1 MLMLV
6 DGMGHGMGLVV
17 LLGFGW
23 LSRRCRVGP
32 GVLGLA
38 LGCGCWRRVLASM
51 ALQGMAESWLYAS

>member
-1 MLMLV
+1 
-6 DGMGHGMGLVV
+6 MGLVV

-38 LGCGCWRRVLASM
+38 FGRGCWRRVLASM
-51 ALQGMAESWLYAS
+51 ALQGMAEGWLYVS